1 MRRFWLFWDS
11 VCTVYSESY
20 VNNRKIGKVNR
31 LCKRI
36 EPFPALFWALA
47 GRPGIPKPW
56 YWYGTVRQ
64 GSLRFNLTEEALPPT
79 PVLSSCTYSMLWM
92 KPWFRGLKI
101 RIDTPPIYHHCCF
114 GGNVYRY
121 KCVHYC
127 LHGLY
132 PEVEVFDIFNN
143 EKKIV
148 GFCKKV
154 IYHITTF
161 LKQ

>member
-1 MRRFWLFWDS
+1 MQFMSVFCLINILHVNKSQSYTVLYHCIRSSYNRNSFMRRFWLFWDS

-64 GSLRFNLTEEALPPT
+64 GSLKFNLMEESLPPT
-79 PVLSSCTYSMLWM
+79 LFLSSCTYSMLWM

-114 GGNVYRY
+114 GGNV
-121 KCVHYC
+121 
-127 LHGLY
+127 
-132 PEVEVFDIFNN
+132 
-143 EKKIV
+143 
-148 GFCKKV
+148 
-154 IYHITTF
+154 
-161 LKQ
+161 